1 MEKAQ
6 YPILKSHF
14 ESNGY
19 KVKAEINDIDVTALK
34 DDLLILIEMKTSLN
48 VPLIAQGIRRRPLGD
63 SVYLSI
69 PKPSDKVLK
78 SERFKDKCLILKELE
93 LGLILVDLKYGMVN
107 ILFDP
112 KNRSTKNPKKQRQGL
127 LKEFN
132 ARRTDFNTGGSNK
145 TKIITAYRELAL
157 LALDYME
164 DQQRSTKELREYTQG
179 KKIVDI
185 LQKNYYGWFRRVSRG
200 VYEITTAGEQAL
212 SDYREVVAI
221 LKKEIMRE

>member
-1 MEKAQ
+1 M
-6 YPILKSHF
+6 
-14 ESNGY
+14 
-19 KVKAEINDIDVTALK
+19 
-34 DDLLILIEMKTSLN
+34 
-48 VPLIAQGIRRRPLGD
+48 
-63 SVYLSI
+63 
-69 PKPSDKVLK
+69 
-78 SERFKDKCLILKELE
+78 
-93 LGLILVDLKYGMVN
+93 
-107 ILFDP
+107 LF
-112 KNRSTKNPKKQRQGL
+112 RS
-127 LKEFN
+127 
-132 ARRTDFNTGGSNK
+132 

-221 LKKEIMRE
+221 LKKEIMKESDIPKNE